1 MIKVVLLPSLR
12 RLTADPGLAPALA
25 TTRQDRSKL
34 RLLSMTNKTTS
45 DEQGAAHKNLTHLLQ
60 QRVAQSPDKPFLF
73 SEADGRQFTY
83 LEFASAVDRASRLLS
98 SRGVGAGEVVSLLMP
113 NSAEYIIAYFACWKL
128 GAIAGPINSLLK
140 AQEIWFVISDSE
152 TKTLLVH
159 SDFLST
165 IDGIRSQ
172 LPGLQEVIA
181 FDDEAAATGEFKD
194 ESSAASSTDFS
205 VSDMDG
211 PSVDLDSEAII
222 IHTSGTTGKPKGC
235 LLTHRNLIA
244 NARQIS
250 QWLGFTKD
258 DRLLTI
264 MPLFHMNAVS
274 VTTMSALYA
283 GGSTVVSPKFSASR
297 FWQIISDYQI
307 TSFGSVATMLSM
319 LLTTYPDGV
328 PSGLETKQLRFAMCG
343 SAPVPAEV
351 VKRFEET
358 FNCLVIEGYG
368 LSESTCRS
376 TFNPPDQRRRP
387 GSCGKPIGNEMKIV
401 DDQDREVSNGEL
413 GEVVL
418 RGENILKGYYRNPD
432 ATAAAFRN
440 GWFHTGDIGYRDDDG
455 FFYIV
460 DRKSDM
466 IIRGG
471 ENIYPRE
478 IDEVLYQ
485 HPAVAA
491 AATIGVPDPLYGEEV
506 AAFIVLKDGKEA
518 TEDSLIAFCRERLAD
533 FKCPKSVR
541 IVKDIPK
548 GPTGKLLK
556 RELATI
562 YARSDATRP
571 K

>member
-1 MIKVVLLPSLR
+1 
-12 RLTADPGLAPALA
+12 
-25 TTRQDRSKL
+25 
-34 RLLSMTNKTTS
+34 MTNTS
-45 DEQGAAHKNLTHLLQ
+45 HTALFGEPSSLHELLTQRAAFMPEKN
-60 QRVAQSPDKPFLF
+60 FLF
-73 SEADGRQFTY
+73 SEGDGRKFSY
-83 LEFASAVDRASRLLS
+83 AEFVKSVNRTARMLASS
-98 SRGVGAGEVVSLLMP
+98 GIGKGNVVSLLMP

-140 AQEIWFVISDSE
+140 AQEISFVISDSE
-152 TKTLLVH
+152 AKALLVH
-159 SDFLST
+159 SEFLPT
-165 IDGIRSQ
+165 IESVKKE
-172 LPGLQEVIA
+172 LPGVVVRV
-181 FDDEAAATGEFKD
+181 DDEAAATKKFENDSGD
-194 ESSAASSTDFS
+194 DDVATDINR
-205 VSDMDG
+205 
-211 PSVDLDSEAII
+211 DSEAII
-222 IHTSGTTGKPKGC
+222 IYTSGTTGKPKGC
-235 LLTHRNLIA
+235 LLTHGNLIA

-258 DRLLTI
+258 DRLLTL

-328 PSGLETKQLRFAMCG
+328 PKGLKAERLRFAMCG

-351 VKRFEET
+351 MKRFEET

-376 TFNPPDQRRRP
+376 TFNPPDERRRP
-387 GSCGKPIGNEMKIV
+387 GSCGKPIGNEMRVV
-401 DDQDREVSNGEL
+401 DEDDSEVANGEL
-413 GEVVL
+413 GEIVL

-432 ATAAAFRN
+432 ATATAFRN
-440 GWFHTGDIGYRDDDG
+440 GWFHTGDVGYCDDEG

-491 AATIGVPDPLYGEEV
+491 AATIGVPDKLYGEEV
-506 AAFIVLKDGKEA
+506 AAFIVLKEGREA
-518 TEDSLIAFCRERLAD
+518 TEDEIIAFCRTRLAD
-533 FKCPKSVR
+533 YKCPKTVR
-541 IVKDIPK
+541 IVDEIPK

-556 RELATI
+556 RELARQFTG
-562 YARSDATRP
+562 
-571 K
+571 